1 MTTRKSNKYQNEK
14 KKKIEDNMERFSY
27 YVFTNKS

>member
-14 KKKIEDNMERFSY
+14 KQKKEDNMERFSY